1 MNRFS
6 IRTVHDPAFGEPE
19 GLLVEVGGGFDIIHR
34 EHRGDRSI
42 GFLVEGI
49 DFLWHRTPLSL
60 AFYLFLATRVRR
72 DVEHLNAWLNRD
84 CGGTSLLRRV
94 ATPRGMASPLGAG

>member
-49 DFLWHRTPLSL
+49 DFLRHRTPLSPSIL
-60 AFYLFLATRVRR
+60 SVLSNQVRC
-72 DVEHLNAWLNRD
+72 DVEHLNAWRLNGDWAAHPCFRRRAV
-84 CGGTSLLRRV
+84 GTALRGWIR
-94 ATPRGMASPLGAG
+94 L